1 LKLASSD
8 IHDDDGAVIQT
19 STSNTTDPTTATS
32 QSGQDESRLSL
43 TQQQQQQPH
52 LLTIKQVNLICARLL
67 KEREDTLREE
77 YDRILSTRLDGQ

>member
-19 STSNTTDPTTATS
+19 STSNTTTATS